1 MPPADI
7 YYGAGPRDGSYS
19 DHAAHDPYRKHA
31 RTKSYHSERSY
42 EQLYPSPGSLQ
53 PMRSPGELP
62 QAQHGSPASASAPTP
77 SAYHVSPSRFSRS
90 PSDEGQRPHDHSR
103 ERQRGTV
110 HGSPHPLS
118 RGPDSINPYHAIA
131 VSRATEARGDVRA
144 AVAMPAPARGPL
156 PMLGPAPFDARVAHA
171 MAFAHPQPPQ
181 PPQQPPHPSHL
192 PQYMQHQ
199 HQQQRKRLRIS
210 RACDECR
217 RRKTRCDVVG
227 AFPGE
232 AGHPATIAGLV
243 PPIEPHQ
250 EPQGDMLILQP
261 CMNCRRSGITCSYS
275 KRPLKR
281 GPSKGYI
288 KDLERRLNSLESQMV
303 APDGAASAVGAPSD
317 TAAAKP
323 KVRTEDR
330 IVRLEKVLNSG
341 EKAAERTPPPPC
353 EALMA
358 ATESESNDLDPTD
371 RSSSRWTSASPMPDR
386 EAHDDQK
393 ASPASAAH
401 QHACTSPT
409 PHPAEGLASRAEAP
423 EQSRSPSQQKER
435 RQRRPA
441 QLPALAAPPPQRSA
455 KDAIMQST
463 LHATF
468 PVVCYAAG
476 ESSTPPLESR
486 MLSRGH
492 KILAEALEPPPT
504 SPSATGSE
512 ADHTRVPEKGLER
525 IKNKPHSSRLA
536 QIIGQ
541 ASAGL
546 ASASGDLFS
555 SQRTGRLDNDRL
567 KSMRKLA
574 ADVAA
579 QEADLLMLCQLDL
592 LRHGQPNKSA
602 LAAAVTKL
610 DAGDGSARQLRRRVV
625 MFTMDRWHSAG
636 FGTPHVVTGRHALDR
651 TAFQTMKDALADVER
666 SPLGPG
672 SYEVVRAS
680 VMLGHLHDMAQSA
693 GGWKHISPSDVDS
706 IVHSVTNQAESHIA
720 EGSQLDPTC
729 DAALRYSLEHAV
741 RTYHALHTLPPAG
754 QATVED
760 IGRLFEMTERIIVLG
775 KAKTPLTPASKL
787 FRSAIGPHVAAMVAV
802 SFFWCYKV
810 IAILTAQAYGG
821 SGIASPAS
829 ASSASSSSSSSSTL
843 RSRDRVL
850 DHKGLVSAS
859 LQPLEHYRRKM
870 SDYVRMVGMLCM
882 FSGGAPDD
890 AAAFKP
896 LYLRLSLFQN
906 QTLGFC
912 TKLGCLLQPPA
923 ADSPARD
930 GIPVLEHEADA
941 FIDTANGMGCLGY
954 VLASTNAGEA
964 WSLLSGAAAAAAT
977 EPASPPPPPSSSS
990 SSSPAHA
997 VTSAPTSA

>member
-1 MPPADI
+1 MATRYPASPRDSLRLPPPASLLRLASPSEPRNRDLPVMTLDRPRSPPQHYEHASSSMQGHWGRTAPPLGRLEDHRGRPSTARGRSPDFAKTPSYGQAEVAAGSSIATQQRSGVKRPAPDASPAAYAAPPPHERNMGSASRRPNESSPTMPPADI

-131 VSRATEARGDVRA
+131 VSRATEARGD
-144 AVAMPAPARGPL
+144 
-156 PMLGPAPFDARVAHA
+156 
-171 MAFAHPQPPQ
+171 
-181 PPQQPPHPSHL
+181 
-192 PQYMQHQ
+192 YMQHQ

-323 KVRTEDR
+323 K
-330 IVRLEKVLNSG
+330 
-341 EKAAERTPPPPC
+341 
-353 EALMA
+353 
-358 ATESESNDLDPTD
+358 
-371 RSSSRWTSASPMPDR
+371 
-386 EAHDDQK
+386 
-393 ASPASAAH
+393 
-401 QHACTSPT
+401 
-409 PHPAEGLASRAEAP
+409 
-423 EQSRSPSQQKER
+423 
-435 RQRRPA
+435 
-441 QLPALAAPPPQRSA
+441 RSA